1 MNAPIVKIRNLGHVY
16 MARTPFAQKSLDDIS
31 VTVTEGEFI
40 ALIGPTGSGKSTIL
54 QHINGIYTPQTGS
67 VRVLGRDLGK
77 PETDLTLLRREVG
90 LVLQNPEQQVFERYV
105 GDDVSF
111 GPRMSGMSGK
121 ELTRRVRWA
130 MDQVGLDFNRYRDRP
145 TFALSG
151 GERRK
156 VGIAG
161 VVALKPRILLL
172 DEPTAGLDPA
182 AHEELLEC
190 LARLQRQGTTL
201 IIATHSMDDVAALA
215 ERVVALDK
223 GRVVLDGPVR
233 DIFSRAG
240 ELRLLGL
247 ELPVASAVV
256 HELLGR
262 GIDVRQDVLTLT
274 EAEDAILVALGMG
287 R

>member
-1 MNAPIVKIRNLGHVY
+1 MNEPIVEIRNLGHVY
-16 MARTPFAQKSLDDIS
+16 MAGTPLAQKSLDDVS
-31 VTVTEGEFI
+31 VTVAEGEFI

-67 VRVLGRDLGK
+67 VRVLGRDLGE
-77 PETDLTLLRREVG
+77 PRTDLTLLRREVG

-111 GPRMSGMSGK
+111 GPRMSGVSGK
-121 ELTRRVRWA
+121 ELTGRVRWA
-130 MDQVGLDFNRYRDRP
+130 MDQVGLDFNRYKDRP

-161 VVALKPRILLL
+161 VVALNPRILLL
-172 DEPTAGLDPA
+172 DEPTAGLDPE

-190 LARLQRQGTTL
+190 LARLQRKGTTM
-201 IIATHSMDDVAALA
+201 IMATHSMDDVAVLS

-223 GRVVLDGPVR
+223 GTVVLDGPVR
-233 DIFSRAG
+233 EIFSRAD
-240 ELRLLGL
+240 EIRSLGL
-247 ELPVASAVV
+247 ELPVATTVV
-256 HELLGR
+256 HELFGR
-262 GIDVRQDVLTLT
+262 GIDVRRDALTLS
-274 EAEDAILVALGMG
+274 EAEAAILVALGV
-287 R
+287 RT

>member
-1 MNAPIVKIRNLGHVY
+1 MNDPIVEIRNLGHVY
-16 MARTPFAQKSLDDIS
+16 MAGTPFARKSLDAVS
-31 VTVTEGEFI
+31 LAVAEGEFI

-67 VRVLGRDLGK
+67 VRVLGRDLGE
-77 PETDLTLLRREVG
+77 PGTDLTLLRREVG

-121 ELTRRVRWA
+121 ELTGRVRWA
-130 MDQVGLDFNRYRDRP
+130 MDQVGLDFKTYKDRP

-156 VGIAG
+156 VGLAG

-190 LARLQRQGTTL
+190 LARLRLQGTTM
-201 IIATHSMDDVAALA
+201 IMATHSMDDVAALA
-215 ERVVALDK
+215 ERVVVLDK
-223 GRVVLDGPVR
+223 GRAMLDGPVR
-233 DIFSRAG
+233 EIFSRAD
-240 ELRLLGL
+240 EIRSLGL
-247 ELPVASAVV
+247 ELPVATAVV
-256 HELLGR
+256 HELFGR
-262 GIDVRQDVLTLT
+262 GIGIRRDVLTLT
-274 EAEDAILVALGMG
+274 EAEDAILVALGV
-287 R
+287 RI